1 MTNKNKIFE
10 YQVLIRES
18 HLDSFGHVNNAAY
31 VQLYEE
37 ARWDFITKNGFGLD
51 HIQQYQLGPV
61 ILDLSVRFKRELKN
75 RELVTIT
82 SQAVEMMGPKVMVL
96 NQAILMADGKIAS
109 EASFT
114 VGFFDL
120 KERKL
125 INVSEEWLKAVGWQT
140 DLSNK

>member
-1 MTNKNKIFE
+1 MFE
-10 YQVLIRES
+10 YEVLIREL

-51 HIQQYQLGPV
+51 YIQKHQIGPV
-61 ILDLSVRFKRELKN
+61 ILDLKVRFRRELIN
-75 RELVTIT
+75 REKIKILSRTIEIVN
-82 SQAVEMMGPKVMVL
+82 SKVMVL
-96 NQAILMADGKIAS
+96 EQSMIKADGKLAS
-109 EASFT
+109 DALFT

-125 INVSEEWLKAVGWQT
+125 INASPEWLKAVGVST
-140 DLSNK
+140 NYTSK